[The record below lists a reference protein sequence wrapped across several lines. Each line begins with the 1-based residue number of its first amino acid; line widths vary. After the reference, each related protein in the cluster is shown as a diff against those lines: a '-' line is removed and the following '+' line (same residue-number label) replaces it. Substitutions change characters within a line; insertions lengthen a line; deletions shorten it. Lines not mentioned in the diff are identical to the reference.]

1 LLLLLL
7 LLLFLFSLSSI
18 PSQVPSLEA
27 SLGAGGGGVGGMNNS
42 YQVLLLDKELWATKS
57 QREKGTEPLS
67 PKAEPAKLV
76 SSTGVVSPETVYIQ
90 VTSCL
95 PAHTFTTVN
104 KSCLLFSIRHVCVF
118 VCTGLFSELFA
129 HTGQILWLLWKRCGT
144 PNRQMHS
151 LESELLH
158 S

>member
-1 LLLLLL
+1 
-7 LLLFLFSLSSI
+7 
-18 PSQVPSLEA
+18 
-27 SLGAGGGGVGGMNNS
+27 MNNS